1 MKKRSLYNL
10 AVVAFCAIVAV
21 SLVALVPSTL
31 NYLEFWV
38 ALSHLYLNVES
49 FNWSEVFFEGY
60 DRINMSANLLLSHNS
75 SYVGLKLHSVDVKIE
90 YGEQF
95 GYLYEKRYWFFDKFL
110 DPYSTLDLPMI
121 NEISFPAEGFVRL
134 REQGKPVQLY
144 FSTSVNVYLLGQ
156 NTADRVYLDLV
167 SYTLR

>member
-1 MKKRSLYNL
+1 MIKRSLHN
-10 AVVAFCAIVAV
+10 VVVITFCAIVAI

-38 ALSHLYLNVES
+38 ALSHLSLNVES
-49 FNWSEVFFEGY
+49 FNWSKVFFEGY
-60 DRINMSANLLLSHNS
+60 ERINMSADILLIHNS
-75 SYVGLKLHSVDVKIE
+75 SYVGLRLHSVDVRIE

-95 GYLYEKRYWFFDKFL
+95 RYLYEKRYWFFDKFL
-110 DPYSTLDLPMI
+110 DPYSTLDLPVF
-121 NEISFPAEGFVRL
+121 NETSFAAEDFVRL
-134 REQGKPVQLY
+134 REQGEPVQLY

-156 NTADRVYLDLV
+156 STADRVYLDLA